1 MQKKILKIVFVIILL
16 SVSVYIILGSDYFK
30 IKEIRLEGNK
40 RVPTGEII
48 KLSGVKVGDLIFQV
62 DKKDI
67 IKRLK
72 SIRYVKNAVVKLEMP
87 DKMILYIVER
97 IPVGLVPYYDSFLK
111 IDDEGV
117 VLEITKNSDNNL
129 PVLYGVKLKKTSLE
143 QKVKPENSVIFK
155 QALQVLKSLNEMHM
169 TNLINEVEI
178 NGSTIVM
185 KARPDIKVKVGQAD
199 DLYYKLNFLKVILS
213 DLQNKGYKSGTIDL
227 SVKNPTFTPNLIK
240 ER

>member
-30 IKEIRLEGNK
+30 IKEIRVEGNK

-67 IKRLK
+67 IRRLK
-72 SIRYVKNAVVKLEMP
+72 SIRYVKNAVVKLKMP
-87 DKMILYIVER
+87 DKMILHIVER
-97 IPVGLVPYYDSFLK
+97 IPVGLVPYYGSFLK

-117 VLEITKNSDNNL
+117 VLEVTKNNDNKL
-129 PVLYGVKLKKTSLE
+129 PVLYGVKLKETSLE

-155 QALQVLKSLNEMHM
+155 QALQVLKSLDEMHM

-185 KARPDIKVKVGQAD
+185 KARPDIEVKVGQAD
-199 DLYYKLNFLKVILS
+199 DLYYKLNFLKVILN